1 MRVELALALV
11 TLVLPAPA
19 WGGEP
24 SSPAGDEE
32 LRQALAFAESL
43 FAEADYYRAITEYK
57 RALSLAPEA
66 PLASRIRLRI
76 GRSYL
81 EGGRSGA
88 ALPYF
93 ESLFDDPSLGPDAR
107 LQAARAW
114 LRERRFAPARELLA
128 DLLDEPDP
136 RLLGEARY
144 LAGCLS
150 LRQGLGAAA
159 REHFLSLPA
168 GHALAERALWLA
180 DEALRIPAIPKKSP
194 ALAGVLSLVP
204 GLGHLY
210 LGEAGTGLLALSVNG
225 LFGFAAADTFRGG
238 HIGAGTLLAA
248 IALFLYS
255 GTIYGAVE
263 SAHRFNR
270 DAEQN
275 FLDELEREAGL
286 DVPAGPGGFAPSWEG
301 H

>member
-1 MRVELALALV
+1 MRAELALVLA
-11 TLVLPAPA
+11 TLTLPAPSP
-19 WGGEP
+19 GGEP
-24 SSPAGDEE
+24 VAPAGGEE
-32 LRQALAFAESL
+32 VRRALAFAESL
-43 FAEADYYRAITEYK
+43 FAESDYYRAITEYK
-57 RALSLAPEA
+57 RVLSLSPEA
-66 PLASRIRLRI
+66 PLASRVRLRI
-76 GRSYL
+76 GLSYL
-81 EGGRSGA
+81 AGGRSGA
-88 ALPYF
+88 ALSYF
-93 ESLFDDPSLGPDAR
+93 ESLFDDPSLGPAAR

-114 LRERRFAPARELLA
+114 MRERRFLPARELLA
-128 DLLDEPDP
+128 GLLDEADP
-136 RLLGEARY
+136 RLVGEARY
-144 LAGCLS
+144 LAGCLF

-159 REHFLSLPA
+159 REQFLSLPT

-225 LFGFAAADTFRGG
+225 LFGVAAADTFRGG

-263 SAHRFNR
+263 SAHRYNR

-286 DVPAGPGGFAPSWEG
+286 DVPAGSGGLAPSPEG
-301 H
+301 P